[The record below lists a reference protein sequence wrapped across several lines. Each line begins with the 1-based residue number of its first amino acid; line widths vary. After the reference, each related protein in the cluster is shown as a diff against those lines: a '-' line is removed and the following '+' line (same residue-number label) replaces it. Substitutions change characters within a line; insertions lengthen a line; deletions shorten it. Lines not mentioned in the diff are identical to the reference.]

1 MNKAGTKAELSRPAP
16 EAEPLVANVAT
27 RPPTAATEVIAP
39 QPLRSEPDPARKSTL
54 PRPPPPP
61 EAMPDQLE
69 KGRYPRP
76 VQDWLEAQVAL
87 ARLAL
92 SPGSI
97 DGLPG
102 PQTRAALRAFQ
113 SSRSLK
119 PSGELDAAT
128 RAALVLDAPLYTN
141 VVVSTED
148 LARLQPLS
156 PSWLGKSRQSALEY
170 ESILELLAEKSQSH
184 PNLIRRL
191 NSAVEWSS
199 VSPQTPITVPWVN
212 GVVPSEKAAFV
223 HIRLAERTL
232 QAFGSQSNLLAHFP
246 CSIAKRM
253 EKRPVGELHVV
264 VLIPN
269 PNYTFDPELFPESAE
284 ARTLTNKLVI
294 PPGPNNPVG
303 IAWIGLDRAG
313 YGIHGTPSP
322 EQVGRTESH
331 GCFRLAN
338 WNAACLLQLAWV
350 GMPVFVDP

>member
-16 EAEPLVANVAT
+16 EAEPLVATVAT

-113 SSRSLK
+113 SSRSLT